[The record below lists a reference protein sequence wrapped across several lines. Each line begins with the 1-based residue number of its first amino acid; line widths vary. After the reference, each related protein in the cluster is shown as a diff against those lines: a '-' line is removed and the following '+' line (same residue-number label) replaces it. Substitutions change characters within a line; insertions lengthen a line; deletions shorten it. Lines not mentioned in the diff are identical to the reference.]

1 MCTLAILRRSETV
14 PAYLIRKAKTLCD
27 LEMISC
33 TDAVVPPYRA
43 SSTGCRIVEG
53 VCTSSYGRH
62 PIVPGDSRGTRS
74 WDRDPC
80 GVLLTRDSR
89 IDANARTVTALDA
102 RVYVCPVE
110 PRMVRNEEYANY
122 NPAGAVVYP
131 AVNGKCDS

>member
-53 VCTSSYGRH
+53 VCTSSRTAD
-62 PIVPGDSRGTRS
+62 IRSSRGTRS

-122 NPAGAVVYP
+122 NPAGAVVLYP

>member
-1 MCTLAILRRSETV
+1 MGS
-14 PAYLIRKAKTLCD
+14 
-27 LEMISC
+27 
-33 TDAVVPPYRA
+33 
-43 SSTGCRIVEG
+43 
-53 VCTSSYGRH
+53 SSYEYEFVRTSGIWDR
-62 PIVPGDSRGTRS
+62 RS

-80 GVLLTRDSR
+80 RVLLTRDSR